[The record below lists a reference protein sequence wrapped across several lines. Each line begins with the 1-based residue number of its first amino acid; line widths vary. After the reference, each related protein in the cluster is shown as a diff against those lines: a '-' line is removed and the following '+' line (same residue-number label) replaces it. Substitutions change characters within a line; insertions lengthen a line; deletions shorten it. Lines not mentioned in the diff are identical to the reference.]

1 MTLGAQNLR
10 TAGARI
16 RWLRKSV
23 LKLTQDKL
31 AEALG
36 TDRTFINKVE
46 ADSKKPSHE
55 LLNML
60 REKYNVSSDWVVSGR
75 GDVTLEGG
83 VRGHE
88 VTYDSWQDVTKGVVR
103 EGPGEYLTGG
113 DAARSR
119 DLVRRF
125 VPGADGRFGYM
136 LLNGN
141 TKLRLHA
148 ARDKGVQHAPNL
160 IQIVED
166 DNLWK
171 ALGDVQGWELEV
183 LREYLEDWGDREL
196 EYWFEGLRLLRWSAQ
211 RVAAKAARAIPSK
224 EEQA

>member
-1 MTLGAQNLR
+1 MK
-10 TAGARI
+10 I
-16 RWLRKSV
+16 
-23 LKLTQDKL
+23 TQDKL

-46 ADSKKPSHE
+46 ADAKRPSQE
-55 LLNML
+55 LLNSL
-60 REKYNVSSDWVVSGR
+60 REKYNVSSDWMVSGR

-83 VRGHE
+83 VRGLS
-88 VTYDSWQDVTKGVVR
+88 VTYDAWRDVTKGVVR
-103 EGPGEYLTGG
+103 EGPGEYLRGTEETV
-113 DAARSR
+113 SR

-125 VPGADGRFGYM
+125 VPGSDGRFGYM

-160 IQIVED
+160 SQIVED
-166 DNLWK
+166 DNLWR
-171 ALGDVQGWELEV
+171 ALGEVLGWELEV

-196 EYWFEGLRLLRWSAQ
+196 EYWFEGLRLLRWSAG
-211 RVAAKAARAIPSK
+211 RAADANAARAMPSK
-224 EEQA
+224 EAEG